1 MSGADQTLGGHEHEH
16 GHEHGE
22 SHGHGHEH
30 ENGHEHGH
38 SHGHGH
44 QHEESHGH
52 SHSHGL
58 QGWLREVFVP
68 HSHDAADSIDNAL
81 ESSAQGI
88 RAVKISLLGLG
99 ATSLFQLIIVLVSG
113 SVALL
118 ADTVH
123 NFSDAL
129 TAVPLWIAFLLGR
142 RKPTKTYTYG
152 FGRAEDLA
160 GLFIVAMIALSA
172 VVAAVESIRR
182 FFEPQPVQ
190 NLGWVLAA
198 GLVGFAGNELVALYR
213 IRVGRRIGS
222 AALVADGVHARTD
235 GFTSLAVV
243 AGAIGIMLGFP
254 LADPIVGLLISAA
267 IAVLLWGT
275 IRDVGRR
282 LMDGVDPSL
291 TERLTDVMRQH
302 APAGTA
308 RLRWSGH
315 HLNAEVTVPA
325 AAAASLEEF
334 SLHAAKLER
343 DLRAALPE
351 IHSLTVV
358 PQLQ

>member
-1 MSGADQTLGGHEHEH
+1 MSGTDRTLGGHSHGHEHEH
-16 GHEHGE
+16 GQ
-22 SHGHGHEH
+22 S
-30 ENGHEHGH
+30 
-38 SHGHGH
+38 

-58 QGWLREVFVP
+58 KGWLREVFVP

-282 LMDGVDPSL
+282 LMDGVDPGL
-291 TERLTDVMRQH
+291 TDRLTTVIRQH
-302 APAGTA
+302 APTGTV

-315 HLNAEVTVPA
+315 HLNAEVIVPA

-334 SLHAAKLER
+334 GLHAAKLEQ